1 MLVKADKV
9 LTKIRLRLAD
19 MQKVKYADYELL
31 SAMNDAR
38 SMLWIAFAE
47 NFSSIPQKTI
57 ELTLTDGVGPLPD
70 DYYSLVS
77 LTGGV
82 VDGMTVVGMTVVGG
96 DTANLVYNSV
106 PMPVETDGDF
116 DFPLSFMLDLVEIAS
131 AIVQGNTDAAVQI
144 AMTSAKRVSQKREY
158 SSIPDTRH
166 FS

>member
-82 VDGMTVVGMTVVGG
+82 VD
-96 DTANLVYNSV
+96 S
-106 PMPVETDGDF
+106 
-116 DFPLSFMLDLVEIAS
+116 
-131 AIVQGNTDAAVQI
+131 
-144 AMTSAKRVSQKREY
+144 
-158 SSIPDTRH
+158 
-166 FS
+166 